1 MLRLALPVV
10 PATAV
15 VTGNLTNGV
24 VVEGHHF
31 AKSSVD
37 DAIPMGLSE
46 IRKQG
51 RTRLLKDEMSIGA
64 LRALLSVQKR
74 ASRRSIGGAVLRSMV
89 LLRLDFRIA
98 SKN

>member
-24 VVEGHHF
+24 VVAGHHF

-37 DAIPMGLSE
+37 GKRCDSDGIVGDSEVRQDAPSE
-46 IRKQG
+46 G
-51 RTRLLKDEMSIGA
+51 
-64 LRALLSVQKR
+64 
-74 ASRRSIGGAVLRSMV
+74 
-89 LLRLDFRIA
+89 
-98 SKN
+98 